1 MIREAIDRILALAPV
16 EKIEF
21 DGREFASKKIEPIAP
36 SHPAPLKIGT
46 LAGVVDWIKNE
57 GKEFYGKSGAPGV
70 AIHIGGPA
78 SVSVISDLDWF
89 WMERHTYLVA
99 AAQACAFPFGQ
110 YMEIENFIINLQLHF
125 VDTAAKAEIL
135 KYVSHI
141 SKNEVMTATDDGIS
155 QTTVAKNEIGR
166 LEKVSLAP
174 IQKLQPFRTFREVAQ
189 PEGEFLLRLKSG
201 GGDLPLVALYSATG
215 VAWELEAV
223 ANVHGYLKG
232 ELPDVAVIR

>member
-1 MIREAIDRILALAPV
+1 MIREAIDRILALADV

-21 DGREFASKKIEPIAP
+21 DGREFASKKLEPMSPA
-36 SHPAPLKIGT
+36 HPAPLKIGT
-46 LAGVVDWIKNE
+46 LAGVVDWIKSE
-57 GKEFYGKSGAPGV
+57 GKVFRCEPGSPGV
-70 AIHIGGPA
+70 AIHIGGPS
-78 SVSVISDLDWF
+78 SVAVISDLGWD

-99 AAQACAFPFGQ
+99 AAQACAFQFGQ

-125 VDTAAKAEIL
+125 VDTAAKGEIL
-135 KYVSHI
+135 KYVSRI

-166 LEKVSLAP
+166 LEKSTLAP

-189 PEGEFLLRLKSG
+189 PEGEFLLRLKQG
-201 GGDLPLVALYSATG
+201 GGDLPLTALYSATG
-215 VAWELEAV
+215 IAWELEAV
-223 ANVHGYLKG
+223 ANIHGYLKS